1 MMEIAVYGLP
11 VRMPHWSFGV
21 RYIYQ
26 LIQRHMG
33 HSRLFEVVFPGNPGH
48 AYLAESNG
56 LAENILVT
64 AHVLGHADFSRNN
77 LLFRRCQ
84 EQVSERIVEHAANHA
99 RQISQAIET
108 HGAQRVEAALDA
120 ALALEQHV
128 DIDQPLRRERYP
140 EYLEDPKALVDDEF
154 RKRFAALEPA
164 AAGSAVEAKK
174 RAPVPP
180 HPERD
185 LLWFVANYAP
195 EMESWERDIFLAVRE
210 ESFYF
215 YPVFATQIMNEGWAS
230 YWHARLLREADF
242 MPQQAYLDAIKCH
255 SDVVRPVA
263 AEQQV
268 ALNINPYHL
277 GFAMWE
283 KIVAKDG
290 LEAARHIMEQDDD
303 FGFVR
308 NHLTRELA
316 EELGLFRYSARSDGQ
331 IKVLETD
338 LTALHEAVLA
348 PKYNFGA
355 PIVSAL
361 HVRNDGTLELGH
373 DSGVDG
379 RGLDLERSRKVLD
392 YLQQALAPA
401 DRAHHREPGGIGAR
415 ADRSLGFALL
425 RCGTGGGTASP
436 QSSSSCEVTIDTG
449 SLAGKLP
456 RAPHRADPGSSA
468 RSRAGAPRLR
478 DQPDQPDRRDQRDR
492 SWSLLGGE
500 SQARRGAPGRA
511 MVPLALDLPHAAAI
525 PGVRAGGQ
533 RVAAPPTDHGRP
545 RA

>member
-1 MMEIAVYGLP
+1 VSADWQSYVRRIEELARSSGLKFHPVDFEAVPDSFMMEIAVYGLP

-56 LAENILVT
+56 VAENILVT

-84 EQVSERIVEHAANHA
+84 EQVSERIVEHAAQHA
-99 RQISQAIET
+99 RQISQAIEA

-128 DIDQPLRRERYP
+128 DIDQSLRRERYP
-140 EYLEDPKALVDDEF
+140 EYLEESKVLADDGF
-154 RKRFAALEPA
+154 RKRFAALDPSA
-164 AAGSAVEAKK
+164 TGGSVVEVKK

-242 MPQQAYLDAIKCH
+242 VPQQAYLDAIKCH

-268 ALNINPYHL
+268 ALSINPYHL
-277 GFAMWE
+277 GFSMWE
-283 KIVAKDG
+283 KIIERDG
-290 LEAARHIMEQDDD
+290 LEAARSIMEQDDD

-331 IKVLETD
+331 IKVLEHD
-338 LTALHEAVLA
+338 LTALHEALLG
-348 PKYNFGA
+348 PKYNFGT
-355 PIVSAL
+355 PVVSAVR
-361 HVRNDGTLELGH
+361 VRNDGTLELAH
-373 DSGVDG
+373 DGSTDG

-392 YLQQALAPA
+392 YLQKVWRRPIVLTTLNQAGSALELTAP
-401 DRAHHREPGGIGAR
+401 
-415 ADRSLGFALL
+415 
-425 RCGTGGGTASP
+425 
-436 QSSSSCEVTIDTG
+436 
-449 SLAGKLP
+449 
-456 RAPHRADPGSSA
+456 
-468 RSRAGAPRLR
+468 
-478 DQPDQPDRRDQRDR
+478 
-492 SWSLLGGE
+492 
-500 SQARRGAPGRA
+500 
-511 MVPLALDLPHAAAI
+511 
-525 PGVRAGGQ
+525 
-533 RVAAPPTDHGRP
+533 
-545 RA
+545 

>member
-1 MMEIAVYGLP
+1 MSDDWRNYVRRIEELAAASGLKFHRIDFEAVPDSFMMEIAVYGLP

-64 AHVLGHADFSRNN
+64 AHVVGHADFSRNN

-128 DIDQPLRRERYP
+128 DVDQPLRRERYA
-140 EYLEDPKALVDDEF
+140 EYLEDNRALVDDEF
-154 RKRFAALEPA
+154 RKRFASLEPVA
-164 AAGSAVEAKK
+164 ASSGPEAKK

-242 MPQQAYLDAIKCH
+242 VPQQAYLDAIKCH

-268 ALNINPYHL
+268 ALSINPYHL
-277 GFAMWE
+277 GFSMWE
-283 KIVAKDG
+283 KIVESQG
-290 LEAARHIMEQDDD
+290 LEAARRIMEQDDD

-308 NHLTRELA
+308 NHLTRDLA

-331 IKVLETD
+331 IKVLEAD
-338 LTALHEAVLA
+338 LTGLHEAVLA

-355 PIVSAL
+355 PIVSAM
-361 HVRNDGTLELGH
+361 HVRNDGTLELSH

-392 YLQQALAPA
+392 YLQRVWRRPIVLTTVNQAGSTLELTAP
-401 DRAHHREPGGIGAR
+401 
-415 ADRSLGFALL
+415 
-425 RCGTGGGTASP
+425 
-436 QSSSSCEVTIDTG
+436 
-449 SLAGKLP
+449 
-456 RAPHRADPGSSA
+456 
-468 RSRAGAPRLR
+468 
-478 DQPDQPDRRDQRDR
+478 
-492 SWSLLGGE
+492 
-500 SQARRGAPGRA
+500 
-511 MVPLALDLPHAAAI
+511 
-525 PGVRAGGQ
+525 
-533 RVAAPPTDHGRP
+533 
-545 RA
+545 

>member
-1 MMEIAVYGLP
+1 MSDAWQSYVRRIEELAARSGLAFHPVDFEAVPDSFMMEIAVYGLP

-64 AHVLGHADFSRNN
+64 AHVLEHAD
-77 LLFRRCQ
+77 
-84 EQVSERIVEHAANHA
+84 NHA
-99 RQISQAIET
+99 RQIQQAIET

-120 ALALEQHV
+120 ALALEQHI
-128 DIDQPLRRERYP
+128 DIDQQLRRARYP
-140 EYLEDPKALVDDEF
+140 EYLADPRVHLDDDF

-164 AAGSAVEAKK
+164 SAASFVEVKK

-215 YPVFATQIMNEGWAS
+215 YPVFASQIMNEGWAS

-242 MPQQAYLDAIKCH
+242 IPQQAYLDAIKCH

-268 ALNINPYHL
+268 ALSINPYHL

-283 KIVAKDG
+283 KIVESKG
-290 LEAARHIMEQDDD
+290 LAAARAIMEQDDD

-316 EELGLFRYSARSDGQ
+316 DELGLFRFSARSDGQ
-331 IKVLETD
+331 VKVLEPD
-338 LTALHEAVLA
+338 LTALHEAILA

-355 PIVSAL
+355 PIVSAS
-361 HVRNDGTLELGH
+361 HVRNDGTLELTH
-373 DSGVDG
+373 DSATDAP
-379 RGLDLERSRKVLD
+379 GLDLERSRKVLD
-392 YLQQALAPA
+392 YLQRVWRRPIVLTTVNQAGSALELTAP
-401 DRAHHREPGGIGAR
+401 
-415 ADRSLGFALL
+415 
-425 RCGTGGGTASP
+425 
-436 QSSSSCEVTIDTG
+436 
-449 SLAGKLP
+449 
-456 RAPHRADPGSSA
+456 
-468 RSRAGAPRLR
+468 
-478 DQPDQPDRRDQRDR
+478 
-492 SWSLLGGE
+492 
-500 SQARRGAPGRA
+500 
-511 MVPLALDLPHAAAI
+511 
-525 PGVRAGGQ
+525 
-533 RVAAPPTDHGRP
+533 
-545 RA
+545 

>member
-1 MMEIAVYGLP
+1 MSDDWRSYVQRIEELAARSGLKFHRVDFEAVPDSFMMEIAVYGLP

-48 AYLAESNG
+48 AYLAASNG

-84 EQVSERIVEHAANHA
+84 AQVSERIVEHAANHA
-99 RQISQAIET
+99 RQIQQAIEA
-108 HGAQRVEAALDA
+108 HGMQRVEAILDA
-120 ALALEQHV
+120 ALALEQHIDV
-128 DIDQPLRRERYP
+128 DQPLRRPRYP
-140 EYLEDPKALVDDEF
+140 EYLQDSKTLADDQF
-154 RKRFAALEPA
+154 RKRFAALDPTA
-164 AAGSAVEAKK
+164 ASTGIEVKK

-242 MPQQAYLDAIKCH
+242 IPQQAYLDAIKCH

-263 AEQQV
+263 ADQQV
-268 ALNINPYHL
+268 ALTINPYHL

-283 KIVAKDG
+283 KIVEKEGID
-290 LEAARHIMEQDDD
+290 AARHVMEQDDD

-316 EELGLFRYSARSDGQ
+316 DELSLFRFSARGDGQ
-331 IKVLETD
+331 IKVLEHE
-338 LTALHEAVLA
+338 LTELHEALLGA
-348 PKYNFGA
+348 KYNFGA
-355 PIVSAL
+355 PSVSAN
-361 HVRNDGTLELGH
+361 HVRNDGTLELTH
-373 DSGVDG
+373 DSAVDG

-392 YLQQALAPA
+392 Y
-401 DRAHHREPGGIGAR
+401 
-415 ADRSLGFALL
+415 
-425 RCGTGGGTASP
+425 
-436 QSSSSCEVTIDTG
+436 V
-449 SLAGKLP
+449 
-456 RAPHRADPGSSA
+456 
-468 RSRAGAPRLR
+468 
-478 DQPDQPDRRDQRDR
+478 
-492 SWSLLGGE
+492 
-500 SQARRGAPGRA
+500 
-511 MVPLALDLPHAAAI
+511 
-525 PGVRAGGQ
+525 Q
-533 RVAAPPTDHGRP
+533 RVWRRP
-545 RA
+545 IVLTTVNQAGSTLELTSP

>member
-1 MMEIAVYGLP
+1 MSEDWQSYVRRIEELAARSGLKFHPVDFEPVPDSFMMEIAVYGLP

-48 AYLAESNG
+48 AYLAQSNG

-99 RQISQAIET
+99 RQISEAIEA
-108 HGAQRVEAALDA
+108 HGTQRVEVALDA

-128 DIDQPLRRERYP
+128 DIDQAVRRERYP
-140 EYLEDPKALVDDEF
+140 EYLEDAKALVDDTF
-154 RKRFAALEPA
+154 RKRFAALDPA
-164 AAGSAVEAKK
+164 VASTGMEAKK
-174 RAPVPP
+174 RAPLPP

-242 MPQQAYLDAIKCH
+242 VPQQAYLDAIKCH

-263 AEQQV
+263 AEQQIS
-268 ALNINPYHL
+268 LNINPYHL

-283 KIVAKDG
+283 KIIAKDG
-290 LEAARHIMEQDDD
+290 LAAARSIMEQDDD

-316 EELGLFRYSARSDGQ
+316 EELDLFRYSARNDGQ
-331 IKVLETD
+331 IKVLEND
-338 LTALHEAVLA
+338 LTALHEALLA

-355 PIVSAL
+355 PSVSAA
-361 HVRNDGTLELGH
+361 HVRNDGTLELTH
-373 DSGVDG
+373 DSSTDG

-392 YLQQALAPA
+392 YLHKVWRRPIVLTTVNQA
-401 DRAHHREPGGIGAR
+401 G
-415 ADRSLGFALL
+415 SALEL
-425 RCGTGGGTASP
+425 TSP
-436 QSSSSCEVTIDTG
+436 
-449 SLAGKLP
+449 
-456 RAPHRADPGSSA
+456 
-468 RSRAGAPRLR
+468 
-478 DQPDQPDRRDQRDR
+478 
-492 SWSLLGGE
+492 
-500 SQARRGAPGRA
+500 
-511 MVPLALDLPHAAAI
+511 
-525 PGVRAGGQ
+525 
-533 RVAAPPTDHGRP
+533 
-545 RA
+545 

>member
-1 MMEIAVYGLP
+1 MSADWQSYVRRIEELARSSGLKFHPVDFEAVPDSFMMEIAVYGLP

-56 LAENILVT
+56 VAENILVT

-84 EQVSERIVEHAANHA
+84 EQVSERIVEHAAQHA
-99 RQISQAIET
+99 RQISQAIEA

-128 DIDQPLRRERYP
+128 DIDQSLRRERYP
-140 EYLEDPKALVDDEF
+140 EYLEESKVLADDGF
-154 RKRFAALEPA
+154 RKRFAALDPSA
-164 AAGSAVEAKK
+164 TGGSIVEVKK
-174 RAPVPP
+174 RAQVPP

-242 MPQQAYLDAIKCH
+242 VPQQAYLDAIKCH

-268 ALNINPYHL
+268 ALSINPYHL
-277 GFAMWE
+277 GFSMWE
-283 KIVAKDG
+283 KIIERDG
-290 LEAARHIMEQDDD
+290 LEAARSIMEQDDD

-331 IKVLETD
+331 IKVLEHD
-338 LTALHEAVLA
+338 LTALHEALLG
-348 PKYNFGA
+348 PKYNFGT
-355 PIVSAL
+355 PVVSAVR
-361 HVRNDGTLELGH
+361 VRNDGTLELAH
-373 DSGVDG
+373 DGSTDG

-392 YLQQALAPA
+392 YLQKVWRRPIVLTTLNQAGSALELTAP
-401 DRAHHREPGGIGAR
+401 
-415 ADRSLGFALL
+415 
-425 RCGTGGGTASP
+425 
-436 QSSSSCEVTIDTG
+436 
-449 SLAGKLP
+449 
-456 RAPHRADPGSSA
+456 
-468 RSRAGAPRLR
+468 
-478 DQPDQPDRRDQRDR
+478 
-492 SWSLLGGE
+492 
-500 SQARRGAPGRA
+500 
-511 MVPLALDLPHAAAI
+511 
-525 PGVRAGGQ
+525 
-533 RVAAPPTDHGRP
+533 
-545 RA
+545 

>member
-1 MMEIAVYGLP
+1 
-11 VRMPHWSFGV
+11 
-21 RYIYQ
+21 
-26 LIQRHMG
+26 MG

-99 RQISQAIET
+99 RQISQAIEA

-120 ALALEQHV
+120 ALALEQHIDV
-128 DIDQPLRRERYP
+128 DQALRRPPYP
-140 EYLEDPKALVDDEF
+140 EYAEPPKALVDDVF

-164 AAGSAVEAKK
+164 AGATGTEVRK

-180 HPERD
+180 HPEHD
-185 LLWFVANYAP
+185 LLWFVAHYAP

-242 MPQQAYLDAIKCH
+242 VPQQTYVDAIKCH
-255 SDVVRPVA
+255 SDVVRPIA
-263 AEQQV
+263 AEAQV
-268 ALNINPYHL
+268 SLNINPYHL

-283 KIVAKDG
+283 KIIAGAG
-290 LEAARHIMEQDDD
+290 LEAARRIMEQDDD

-316 EELGLFRYSARSDGQ
+316 EELGLFRYNARADGQ
-331 IKVLETD
+331 VKVLD
-338 LTALHEAVLA
+338 LDLAGLHEAILA

-355 PIVSAL
+355 PVVSAA
-361 HVRNDGTLELGH
+361 HVRNDGTLELTH
-373 DSGVDG
+373 DSSVDG

-392 YLQQALAPA
+392 YLHRVWRRPLVLTTINQSGNTLELTAP
-401 DRAHHREPGGIGAR
+401 
-415 ADRSLGFALL
+415 
-425 RCGTGGGTASP
+425 
-436 QSSSSCEVTIDTG
+436 
-449 SLAGKLP
+449 
-456 RAPHRADPGSSA
+456 
-468 RSRAGAPRLR
+468 
-478 DQPDQPDRRDQRDR
+478 
-492 SWSLLGGE
+492 
-500 SQARRGAPGRA
+500 
-511 MVPLALDLPHAAAI
+511 
-525 PGVRAGGQ
+525 
-533 RVAAPPTDHGRP
+533 
-545 RA
+545 